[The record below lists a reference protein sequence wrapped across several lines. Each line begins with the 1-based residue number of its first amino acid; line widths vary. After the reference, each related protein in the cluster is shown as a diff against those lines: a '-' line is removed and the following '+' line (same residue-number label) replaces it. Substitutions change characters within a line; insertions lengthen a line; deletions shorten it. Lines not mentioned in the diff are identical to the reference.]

1 MDAESEANKESGG
14 RIAAA
19 PPPAGDGSQLTYNS
33 PLSSERV
40 ARWVAEISSAQPA
53 TVLDVGCG
61 WSTLLLDILAATPRA
76 CGTGVDEHGP
86 DILRAQKDAA
96 RRGLSDRVTL
106 IEGDVV
112 DHMSRADV
120 VINIGAFHAFGTTAE
135 ALRILHDRVEQGGM
149 VIFGAEYWEHP
160 PTDEELDGMW
170 EGTTA
175 DHCTDLAGL
184 VTQAGQAG
192 FRPLRVETATRQEW
206 EEFECGHL
214 APREAWLVAHP
225 NHPDVPQVAADLDQ
239 ARSIWLRGHRDVMGF
254 AYLILLPMIRSEPPA
269 KGGGESI
276 SR

>member
-1 MDAESEANKESGG
+1 MNAESEGSVEPEG

-19 PPPAGDGSQLTYNS
+19 PPPVGDGAQLTYNS
-33 PLSSERV
+33 PLSSDRA

-53 TVLDVGCG
+53 TVIDVGCG
-61 WSTLLLDILAATPRA
+61 WATLLLDILAATPRA
-76 CGTGVDEHGP
+76 YGTGIDEHGP

-96 RRGLSDRVTL
+96 RRGLSDRATL

-112 DHMSRADV
+112 DHTSRADV

-175 DHCTDLAGL
+175 DDCTDLAGL
-184 VTQAGQAG
+184 VNQAVKAG
-192 FRPLRVETATRQEW
+192 FRPLRVETATRGEW

-239 ARSIWLRGHRDVMGF
+239 ARSIWLRGHRDVMGL
-254 AYLILLPMIRSEPPA
+254 AYLILLPMIMSESSA
-269 KGGGESI
+269 KDNGGSN
-276 SR
+276 SH

>member
-1 MDAESEANKESGG
+1 MDVESEDSKESGG

-19 PPPAGDGSQLTYNS
+19 PPPGGDGSRLTYNS
-33 PLSSERV
+33 PLSSDRV
-40 ARWVAEISSAQPA
+40 AQWVAEIASAQPA
-53 TVLDVGCG
+53 TVSDVGCG
-61 WSTLLLDILAATPRA
+61 WATLLLDILAATPRA
-76 CGTGVDEHGP
+76 RGTGIDEHGP
-86 DILRAQKDAA
+86 DILRAQNDAA

-112 DHMSRADV
+112 DHATRADV

-135 ALRILHDRVEQGGM
+135 ALRILHDRVEQGGV

-175 DHCTDLAGL
+175 GDCTDLAGL
-184 VTQAGQAG
+184 VDQSVRAG
-192 FRPLRVETATRQEW
+192 FRLLRVETATRGEW
-206 EEFECGHL
+206 EEFESGHL

-225 NHPDVPQVAADLDQ
+225 NHPDVPQVAAELDQ

-254 AYLILLPMIRSEPPA
+254 AYLTLLPMIKSAGAAADRDERKPD
-269 KGGGESI
+269 
-276 SR
+276 